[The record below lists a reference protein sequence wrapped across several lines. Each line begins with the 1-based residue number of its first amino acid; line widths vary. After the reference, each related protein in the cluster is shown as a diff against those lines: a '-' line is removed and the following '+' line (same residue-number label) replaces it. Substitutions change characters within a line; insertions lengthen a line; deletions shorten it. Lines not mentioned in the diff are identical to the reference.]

1 MIFRNLIFEPE
12 VVKQRLRAGMVSHHK
27 QQASKCNGEQQH
39 RVLWPAYNLN
49 IAPPQA
55 SIEGLFQQTRL
66 FSTVRDRIEKRRS
79 GSGQLQHRD
88 LRAGTEPDGE
98 ASYANAAVH
107 VELLATVFVQA
118 PD

>member
-55 SIEGLFQQTRL
+55 STEGLFQQTQAITPTITGEMAI
-66 FSTVRDRIEKRRS
+66 FH
-79 GSGQLQHRD
+79 QLMLGNVFNIDWADPRFASKNPS
-88 LRAGTEPDGE
+88 LRGVGNPQLGA
-98 ASYANAAVH
+98 
-107 VELLATVFVQA
+107 
-118 PD
+118 